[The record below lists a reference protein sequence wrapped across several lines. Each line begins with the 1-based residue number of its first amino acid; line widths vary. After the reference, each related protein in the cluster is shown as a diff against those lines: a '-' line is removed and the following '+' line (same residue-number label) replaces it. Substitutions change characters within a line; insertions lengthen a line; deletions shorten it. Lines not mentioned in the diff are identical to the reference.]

1 MSSFP
6 DFPRNQL
13 ALYLQDVGLLR
24 MRHLIHFFSS
34 NISYLGGTGHI
45 SYRLASPGRNSS
57 FLSLHSLVNQTSRYP
72 LASPDSSFTFHST
85 TTPPSSSPFSLHG
98 LSHKEPAG
106 LLAQNFA
113 LKQTPHSWRGK
124 FTSTG
129 FEAASSKQSDTD
141 LVMSSSV
148 SVSLMAES
156 GRSL

>member
-1 MSSFP
+1 M
-6 DFPRNQL
+6 
-13 ALYLQDVGLLR
+13 ALYMQDVGLLTT
-24 MRHLIHFFSS
+24 RHLIHFFPP
-34 NISYLGGTGHI
+34 ISYLGETGHI
-45 SYRLASPGRNSS
+45 SYRLASLGRNSS
-57 FLSLHSLVNQTSRYP
+57 FLSLHSLVYQTSRYP
-72 LASPDSSFTFHST
+72 FSSSDRSFTFHST

-98 LSHKEPAG
+98 LSQKEPAG
-106 LLAQNFA
+106 LFAQNFA

>member
-1 MSSFP
+1 M
-6 DFPRNQL
+6 
-13 ALYLQDVGLLR
+13 QDVGLSRTRRLTR
-24 MRHLIHFFSS
+24 LFPPR
-34 NISYLGGTGHI
+34 SYLCETGHM
-45 SYRLASPGRNSS
+45 SYRLAAVGKNTS
-57 FLSLHSLVNQTSRYP
+57 FLSLHSFVYQTSRYP
-72 LASPDSSFTFHST
+72 LASPNRSFTFHST

-106 LLAQNFA
+106 LFAQNFT

-129 FEAASSKQSDTD
+129 FEAVSSKQSDTD
-141 LVMSSSV
+141 LVISSSV